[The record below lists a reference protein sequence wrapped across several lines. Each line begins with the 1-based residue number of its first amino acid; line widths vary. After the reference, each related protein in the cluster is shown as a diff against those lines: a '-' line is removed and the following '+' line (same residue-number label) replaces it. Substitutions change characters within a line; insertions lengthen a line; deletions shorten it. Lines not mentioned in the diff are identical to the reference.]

1 MIDALYALLKSFG
14 FDEPLHAPITHMPIG
29 LVVGALIFL
38 VVALVFNKKQLIPS
52 ARHAAILAF
61 VFAFPTILLG
71 VFDWMHFYRGILMP
85 AITIKIGFAVVVLVV
100 LGAAIVLGGEVKL
113 HSRWLT
119 VLYAIAFVAVMGLG
133 YFGSGIIRG
142 RAITVAPAKTEKTIS
157 ATGAAVSPEF
167 RRGQAV
173 FTASCLACHGNG
185 ANAIIASLPV
195 KGSSK
200 LASLEKF
207 TDFVRKPTMPDGSAG
222 EMPEF
227 PVMQIPEAKMADLY
241 TYVTQAWK

>member
-1 MIDALYALLKSFG
+1 MIDALYTLLKSFG
-14 FDEPLHAPITHMPIG
+14 FDEPLHAPITHVPIG
-29 LVVGALIFL
+29 LVVGALIFF
-38 VVALVFNKKQLIPS
+38 VVALIFNKKQLIPT

-85 AITIKIGFAVVVLVV
+85 AIAIKIGFATVVLVV
-100 LGAAIVLGGEVKL
+100 LGAAIILGGEVKL

-142 RAITVAPAKTEKTIS
+142 RAITMAPATTEKTIS
-157 ATGAAVSPEF
+157 ASGQAVSPEYK
-167 RRGQAV
+167 RGQAI
-173 FTASCLACHGNG
+173 FTSNCISCHGNG
-185 ANAIIASLPV
+185 ANAIVASLPI

-207 TDFVRKPTMPDGSAG
+207 AGFVRKPTMPDGSAG
-222 EMPEF
+222 EMPTF
-227 PVMQIPEAKMADLY
+227 TASQVTEAQMADLY
-241 TYVTQAWK
+241 AYVTKAWQ